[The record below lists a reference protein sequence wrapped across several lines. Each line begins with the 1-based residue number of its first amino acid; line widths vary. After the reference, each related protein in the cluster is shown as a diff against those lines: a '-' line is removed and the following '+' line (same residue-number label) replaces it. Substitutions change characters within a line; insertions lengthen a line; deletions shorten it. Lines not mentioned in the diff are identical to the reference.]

1 MQSFV
6 IYVSEAFPSQIKMTF
21 CRQSREVHK
30 GKDTEQVESIEDHYR
45 VNFFL
50 PFIDHIITSKFAIS
64 QRTESN
70 FLRQLSGT
78 SPCK

>member
-1 MQSFV
+1 
-6 IYVSEAFPSQIKMTF
+6 
-21 CRQSREVHK
+21 
-30 GKDTEQVESIEDHYR
+30 

-50 PFIDHIITSKFAIS
+50 PFIDHIITPKFAIS
-64 QRTESN
+64 QRTETN